1 MKKLVFLL
9 LCLSFVG
16 QMAAQ
21 NGLEPKKPYM
31 VADFNEKNLESM
43 LALCQKGGF
52 EYLLE
57 RTPFST
63 YGHYQWNP
71 EFANSDKAVARMTMK
86 AEAAG
91 VHLGLLVQPNV
102 ISENDPYFAPRYSKH
117 FLREGKLKLYSDLAE
132 NEIDIALHYTEV
144 IQGVSSLNL
153 ILVEN
158 ELISYGTIERAGD
171 LLLLHHCTRGACGT
185 IASAHSANAEAYK
198 IWDSPGRFVAP
209 DETLRDSVQW
219 HLNHRLET
227 SGITIVL
234 PMGEPGQELLD
245 GSLRVR
251 QTERWAESDG
261 VAKTGCLGWIYI
273 FAANNKREATSL
285 DNVEWMMSKAIGFDA
300 GYGLLIDQKAMKEH
314 GQLDAIL
321 EKIKE
326 WEGLRQAGSLTQA
339 QRDALRDP
347 YDDWHLEQ
355 EEDGQFALYQWNISR
370 RYNCRFVDADSLF
383 IGTEPWDWK
392 ADEEGAFGLRLQLS
406 GKVSLKDPMIN
417 TEKGLL
423 MFPCTI
429 KPGQRLWYDG
439 GEVAYLMDE
448 NYKTLKEIV
457 IEGVALLP
465 EGTSKVYFFG
475 ETEKEGAVPEV
486 TLRYITSSLVARY
499 H

>member
-1 MKKLVFLL
+1 MKKLVYLL
-9 LCLSFVG
+9 LCLSLVG
-16 QMAAQ
+16 RMAAQ
-21 NGLEPKKPYM
+21 NSLEPKQPYM
-31 VADFNEKNLESM
+31 VADFNEKSLESM

-52 EYLLE
+52 EYLVE
-57 RTPFST
+57 HTPFST
-63 YGHYQWNP
+63 FGHYQWNP
-71 EFANSDKAVARMTMK
+71 EFAPNDKAVARMAVK

-91 VHLGLLVQPNV
+91 VHLGLLVQPDA
-102 ISENDPYFAPRYSKH
+102 ISENDAYFAARYSKH
-117 FLREGKLKLYSDLAE
+117 FLREGRVELYSDLAE
-132 NEIDIALHYTEV
+132 NDIDIALHYTEV

-185 IASAHSANAEAYK
+185 RAASHPANAEAYK
-198 IWDSPGRFVAP
+198 IWDSPGRFVVP

-219 HLNHRLET
+219 HLNRRIEA
-227 SGITIVL
+227 SGITVTL
-234 PMGEPGQELLD
+234 QAGEPGQELLD

-273 FAANNKREATSL
+273 YAANNKRDAISM
-285 DNVEWMMSKAIGFDA
+285 DDVEWLMSKAVGFDA
-300 GYGLLIDQKAMKEH
+300 GYGLLIDQKAMKEY

-321 EKIKE
+321 EKIRQ
-326 WEGLRQAGSLTQA
+326 WEGLRQTGNLTQA
-339 QRDALRDP
+339 QRDELRDP
-347 YDDWHLEQ
+347 YGDWHLEQ
-355 EEDGQFALYQWNISR
+355 EEDGRLALYQWNISR
-370 RYNCRFVDADSLF
+370 RYNCRFVEADSLF
-383 IGTEPWDWK
+383 IGAEPWDWK
-392 ADEEGAFGLRLQLS
+392 AEADGAFGLRLQVS
-406 GKVSLKDPMIN
+406 GKVSIKDPMIN

-429 KPGQRLWYDG
+429 KLGQRLLYDG

-448 NYKTLKEIV
+448 NYKTLKEIT

-465 EGTSKVYFFG
+465 EGTSKVHFYG

-486 TLRYITSSLVARY
+486 TLRYITSSLMGRY
-499 H
+499 